1 MKLNKFSDYPFKL
14 MALGLLAVLLV
25 YQLVVAVRTG
35 LGDLYAAPAM
45 RYLIEVDDSEMEI
58 SPADR
63 QAIEHSLNRGLVFA
77 PRTPEYLSS
86 LGWLQQERMALGE
99 AVPGDGE
106 WRRLSALAYD
116 SYVKAAVQRPTWP
129 YDWAD
134 IALELYRQERFD
146 SPEYHQALVNAARFG
161 PWKNDIQII
170 VAELALDTW
179 AELTPTA
186 RQATLAAIDRG
197 VRRQPG
203 VILGII
209 EASPARAAMCSAA
222 VAGSAALPYLR
233 AECLVMFPSGHSG

>member
-1 MKLNKFSDYPFKL
+1 VKSNKPWDYPVKL
-14 MALGLLAVLLV
+14 TALGLLAVLLM

-35 LGDLYAAPAM
+35 LGDLYAAPAIH
-45 RYLIEVDDSEMEI
+45 YLIELNDSEMEI
-58 SPADR
+58 SSADR
-63 QAIEHSLNRGLVFA
+63 QAIERSLNRGLVFA
-77 PRTPEYLSS
+77 PGMPEYLSS

-99 AVPGDGE
+99 AVPGDDE

-116 SYVKAAVQRPTWP
+116 SYAKAAVQRPTWP

-134 IALELYRQERFD
+134 VALELYRQERFG

-179 AELTPTA
+179 AELAPTA

-203 VILGII
+203 VMLGII
-209 EASPARAAMCSAA
+209 DASPARAAMCSAA
-222 VAGSAALPYLR
+222 VAVTAALPYLR
-233 AECLVMFPSGHSG
+233 ADCLARFQSGRSG